1 MATQIRLMTISDVA
15 EMVNIPVNTLRYW
28 RQRGRGPTGARI
40 EGRLLY
46 REQDVMAWVNNAFE
60 RGTA

>member
-1 MATQIRLMTISDVA
+1 MAATIRLMTIGQVA

-28 RQRGRGPTGARI
+28 RHRGRGPHGARI

-46 REQDVMAWVNNAFE
+46 REEDVLAWVDQAFD
-60 RGTA
+60 RGAA